1 MAFASLRLHGVR
13 VVVSNDAQ
21 TAADAMRLAHDGGV
35 EGGFLR
41 PRASGMRFNP
51 TFLNP
56 GTEFVVAYADDQPI
70 ASLVLTPDGPFGL
83 PSDRAFVEELDG
95 FRAADD
101 VLFEAG
107 AWVITPEWRRH
118 TMFLG
123 AFLFAPAMR
132 IHIAAGDNRRMCVVV
147 EPNRINMVSGIFG
160 YELICGP
167 RPYLGLPGTLLVT
180 RPSREWAEHFMDTSA
195 SAPRRIVADHVFDP
209 EPGWLQVGR
218 EGEHW
223 THELLPTLLPES
235 DVQERLAAQLE
246 ILEVSSVPL
255 RQFEPSPIV
264 R

>member
-1 MAFASLRLHGVR
+1 
-13 VVVSNDAQ
+13 
-21 TAADAMRLAHDGGV
+21 MRLAHDGGV
-35 EGGFLR
+35 ESGFVR
-41 PRASGMRFNP
+41 PMASGMRFNP
-51 TFLNP
+51 AFLNP

-70 ASLVLTPDGPFGL
+70 ASLVLTQDGPFGL
-83 PSDRAFVEELDG
+83 PSDRAFVEELDV
-95 FRAADD
+95 FRAGGDL
-101 VLFEAG
+101 LFEAG

-160 YELICGP
+160 DELICGP

-180 RPSREWAEHFMDTSA
+180 RPSREWAGHFMDASA

-209 EPGWLQVGR
+209 EPEWLQIGR
-218 EGEHW
+218 DGEHW
-223 THELLPTLLPES
+223 TQELLPALLAES
-235 DVQERLAAQLE
+235 DIQEKLSAQLE
-246 ILEVSSVPL
+246 LLEGVAESAAMLEVS
-255 RQFEPSPIV
+255 RAI